1 MKRLIIICEGETEKA
16 FCNTILSP
24 YFINKGIFIEAPLI
38 KHSNGGIV
46 RWEKLKKQIETT
58 LVHEPSAYV
67 TMLIDYYGLYH
78 KYGFPG
84 WTEAEQ
90 IVDKNDR
97 MKYLENQMFA
107 DINEKVRYR
116 FVPYLQLHEFEGIL
130 FCNVDVFKQ
139 IIPANELLGMEELE
153 QVVADYPNPEMINTC
168 KETSP
173 SHRLQR
179 IILGYNKIVYGNIIA
194 ECIGL
199 TTIRQ
204 KCPLFD
210 SWLTFLEQLPEL
222 KMK

>member
-1 MKRLIIICEGETEKA
+1 MKRLIIICEGETEQG

-24 YFINKGIFIEAPLI
+24 YFFNKGIFVEAPLI
-38 KHSNGGIV
+38 KRSNGGIV
-46 RWEKLKKQIETT
+46 RWEILKKQIETT
-58 LVHEPSAYV
+58 LAKEPSAYV

-78 KYGFPG
+78 KFGFPG
-84 WTEAEQ
+84 WSDSEQ

-97 MKYLENQMFA
+97 MKYLENQMSV

-116 FVPYLQLHEFEGIL
+116 FIPYLQLHEFEGIL

-153 QVVADYPNPEMINTC
+153 QVIAEYPNPEMINTC

-173 SHRLQR
+173 SHRLKR

-194 ECIGL
+194 ESIGL

-204 KCPLFD
+204 KCPRFD
-210 SWLTFLEQLPEL
+210 SWLTYLEQLPEL
-222 KMK
+222 RMK